1 MALVHNL
8 DKIPNSLREK
18 ARDFSAPLKLFYVY
32 MLQQTA
38 KTFNALG
45 KKGAGNFRGVSWP
58 WFAPIKSGGKY
69 VPAEGNRVR
78 HSFATTPWVT
88 KTGEKRKRPSKHCV
102 QAGSR
107 LLQDTGI
114 LRNAAMGRFT
124 VSPFQLVADTPVKY
138 ANWQQERRP
147 FVFIAENDTQKL
159 AKMINE
165 YLLGAPQ

>member
-1 MALVHNL
+1 
-8 DKIPNSLREK
+8 
-18 ARDFSAPLKLFYVY
+18 
-32 MLQQTA
+32 
-38 KTFNALG
+38 
-45 KKGAGNFRGVSWP
+45 
-58 WFAPIKSGGKY
+58 
-69 VPAEGNRVR
+69 
-78 HSFATTPWVT
+78 
-88 KTGEKRKRPSKHCV
+88 V